1 MDRLERKTNLF
12 YDDYIKEKLEVV
24 EEIEKRG
31 QDASEIR
38 QMISSLEDEVRKK
51 DYLAADQL
59 IYMIDEEIEKK
70 KIQAG
75 IFDNTG
81 LFFS

>member
-24 EEIEKRG
+24 EEIERRG

-38 QMISSLEDEVRKK
+38 QMISSLADEVRKK